1 MKLVIAE
8 KPGVAAE
15 IAKALGVNNRYHGYF
30 QNKEWTI
37 TWCVGHLCTLK
48 TPEDYDAK
56 YKEWNLDD
64 LPIIPKKY
72 ELKVNPQT
80 KEQFNIVSKFLRDDR
95 FKFVVNATDCG
106 REGELIFD
114 YPYRLSGSKIPVKRF
129 WASSALTPEV
139 IRDGFKNLRDAAEFE
154 GVKNA
159 ARVRSA
165 CDWVIGM
172 NATRAITLRA
182 NIRKQVFSIGRVQT
196 PTLAFIVQRELQIK
210 EFKENKFYV
219 IQSEFKTENMTYE
232 GVYKFFDESGK
243 LTHRIFNKNTSQDLL
258 KQIKKQK
265 QGQIESVDK
274 TRKKVSPPTLFD
286 LTSLQREAN
295 KIFGFTAEETLK
307 IAQSLYEKHKVL
319 SYPRTDYKHL
329 PIELKIELIKIISAL
344 KNGNFKEGIDT
355 ALLNLKG
362 ENHPIFDNSKVGD
375 HYGLIVMARLPENLS
390 DDENKI
396 YSMVLKR
403 LLAALNED
411 HIYEATQ
418 VITLVDEFK
427 FYSNGLVIVQNGWK
441 DIYSFEEKNENQNE
455 DQEKQSLPLLQKD
468 QHVQVG
474 SLKLKDDTT
483 KPPKRLNESDLL
495 NCMQKPYL
503 YVQKEEANLE
513 HLESLK
519 AKGIGT
525 PATRANIIKNLID
538 KQYIS
543 RKNNILAPTEKAII
557 LIENLKPESLKSPL
571 MTSEW
576 EEKLSLIEQG
586 KIKPSEFALEMNN
599 FVFDIIEESEKMSHK
614 FDGIKTNKPKSK
626 GKFQKK
632 KITSIQSFFNR

>member
-15 IAKALGVNNRYHGYF
+15 IAKALGVHGRYNGYI

-48 TPEDYDAK
+48 APEDYDET
-56 YKEWNLDD
+56 YKVWNLDD
-64 LPIIPKKY
+64 LPIIPNKY

-80 KEQFNIVSKFLRDDR
+80 EDQFNIVSKFLRDDR

-139 IRDGFKNLRDAAEFE
+139 IRDGFKNLRSASEFE
-154 GVKNA
+154 GVRNA

-182 NIRKQVFSIGRVQT
+182 NIHKQVFSIGRVQT
-196 PTLAFIVQRELQIK
+196 PTLAFIVQRELKIND
-210 EFKENKFYV
+210 FKENQFYV
-219 IQSEFKTENMTYE
+219 IQSEFKSENITYAS
-232 GVYKFFDESGK
+232 VYKFLDESGK
-243 LTHRIFNKNTSQDLL
+243 LSHRMFDKTKAQEIL

-265 QGQIESVDK
+265 QAHIESVDK
-274 TRKKVSPPTLFD
+274 TQKKVSPPTLFD
-286 LTSLQREAN
+286 LTNLQREAN

-329 PIELKIELIKIISAL
+329 PIEIKNELIKILSVL
-344 KNGNFKEGIDT
+344 RTGDFKEEIDT
-355 ALLNLKG
+355 ALSNLNGK
-362 ENHPIFDNSKVGD
+362 NHPIFDNSKVGD
-375 HYGLIVMARLPENLS
+375 HYGLIVMARLPVDLS
-390 DDENKI
+390 DNENKI

-411 HIYEATQ
+411 HIYESTQ
-418 VITLVDEFK
+418 IVTLVDEYK

-441 DIYSFEEKNENQNE
+441 NIYSFEEINDEQKE
-455 DQEKQSLPLLQKD
+455 DQEKQTLPLLQKD
-468 QHVQVG
+468 HVVG
-474 SLKLKDDTT
+474 IQSVTLKNDTT

-503 YVQKEEANLE
+503 YVQKEGVNLE

-538 KQYIS
+538 KQYIT
-543 RKNNILAPTEKAII
+543 RKNNILAPTEKAMI

-599 FVFDIIEESEKMSHK
+599 FVFDIVEESEKMSHK
-614 FDGIKTNKPKSK
+614 FDGIKTNKSKS
-626 GKFQKK
+626 KFQKK
-632 KITSIQSFFNR
+632 KINSIQSFLNR